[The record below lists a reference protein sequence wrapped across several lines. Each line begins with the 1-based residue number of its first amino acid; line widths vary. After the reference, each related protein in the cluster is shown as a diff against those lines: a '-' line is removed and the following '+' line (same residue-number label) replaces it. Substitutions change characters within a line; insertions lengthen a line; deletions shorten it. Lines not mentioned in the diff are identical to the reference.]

1 MTRQQ
6 TAKAAEAVMEIAG
19 KLVGGLGFALSY
31 NLEDAV
37 EDFDRSEAIAA
48 TRELAEVTGTV
59 LIALNERAHDGDS
72 DGCDSE

>member
-59 LIALNERAHDGDS
+59 LIALSEGTQHAANDR
-72 DGCDSE
+72 DSE